1 MDAFSK
7 ASKTKSEYFFTFE
20 NKIYKE
26 NFRRVE
32 KAMKIL
38 KASLKKIGVINVLIV
53 LLLAIAWVLI
63 GINDTMDVINAISGN
78 PIYKGSAD
86 KREVA
91 LTINVVWGD
100 EYIEPMLDILAK
112 ENVKATFFIGG
123 KWAEDSTELLM
134 KIVNA
139 GHEIGN
145 HGYSHEHMSKLS
157 YEKNVEQIKKSADA
171 IFNKCGIAPILFAPP
186 YGEFN
191 DTTLKAASD
200 LGCTTI
206 MWSVDTI
213 DWRGDGVNA
222 IIGRIKKNCHDGA
235 IILAHPT
242 ADTIKALPEIISFVK
257 ESGRSFTT
265 VGELLK

>member
-1 MDAFSK
+1 MLSIK
-7 ASKTKSEYFFTFE
+7 NS
-20 NKIYKE
+20 I
-26 NFRRVE
+26 
-32 KAMKIL
+32 
-38 KASLKKIGVINVLIV
+38 KKIGTINILIV
-53 LLLAIAWVLI
+53 MLLAISWVLI
-63 GINDTMDVINAISGN
+63 GINHTMDAINVISGN
-78 PIYKGSAD
+78 PIYKGNAD
-86 KREVA
+86 KKEVS

-100 EYIEPMLDILAK
+100 EFIEPILKILAD
-112 ENVKATFFIGG
+112 ENIKATFFIGG
-123 KWAEDSTELLM
+123 KWAENTPDLLA
-134 KIVNA
+134 KIVND

-171 IFNKCGIAPILFAPP
+171 IYKTCGIAPTYFAPP

-191 DTTLKAASD
+191 DTTLKAANA

-242 ADTIKALPEIISFVK
+242 ADTVKALPEIISFVK
-257 ESGRSFTT
+257 SSGRNFVT

>member
-1 MDAFSK
+1 
-7 ASKTKSEYFFTFE
+7 
-20 NKIYKE
+20 
-26 NFRRVE
+26 
-32 KAMKIL
+32 
-38 KASLKKIGVINVLIV
+38 
-53 LLLAIAWVLI
+53 
-63 GINDTMDVINAISGN
+63 
-78 PIYKGSAD
+78 
-86 KREVA
+86 
-91 LTINVVWGD
+91 
-100 EYIEPMLDILAK
+100 MLEILAK
-112 ENVKATFFIGG
+112 ENIKATFFIGG
-123 KWAEDSTELLM
+123 QWAENSPELLM
-134 KIVNA
+134 KIVEG

-157 YEKNVEQIKKSADA
+157 YEQNVEQIKKSADA
-171 IFNKCGIAPILFAPP
+171 IYNNCGIAPTYFAPP

-213 DWRGDGVNA
+213 DWRGDGVSA

-242 ADTIKALPEIISFVK
+242 ADTIEALPEIISFVK
-257 ESGRSFTT
+257 ESQRSFVT